1 MKFLSHLML
10 TAAIGMAAVG
20 AARAETDYPNRTIK
34 VMVGFSAGG
43 NLDTLARRV
52 APFME
57 KHLGDATIAV
67 INRPGASGAVMQTEL
82 ANAEPDGYTL
92 GMLSMPG
99 LVTVLFGN
107 DVEYSVDDFEYA
119 GTFTFEPHSLMVG
132 AETTYKSIEE
142 IVAAAKAE
150 PGTVT
155 VGGAGLG
162 SAAHLALKV
171 FERSAGVTFNFIPAP
186 GAAEMRNQVMG
197 GHIEGGVTTVS
208 GSMPLHEAGKVRVLG
223 VMSAERVSV
232 APEVPTLTENGYA
245 VEWGALRGIAAPA
258 GTPPEVM
265 KKLSDAIVATM
276 NDPEFQAIAKKER
289 QLLSYRDGAAFE
301 QSARNQYEML
311 KGIWDEDPWI
321 KE

>member
-1 MKFLSHLML
+1 MKFLSRALL
-10 TAAIGMAAVG
+10 SAVLGLAIVG
-20 AARAETDYPNRTIK
+20 PAQAQSDYPNRTITL
-34 VMVGFSAGG
+34 MVGFSAGG

-52 APFME
+52 SPFME
-57 KHLGDATIAV
+57 KHLGGATIAV
-67 INRPGASGAVMQTEL
+67 VNRPGASGAVMQTEL
-82 ANAEPDGYTL
+82 ANAAPDGYTL

-107 DVEYSVDDFEYA
+107 DVDYSVDDFEYA

-132 AETTYKSIEE
+132 ADTPYQTTEDI
-142 IVAAAKAE
+142 IAAAKAN
-150 PGTVT
+150 PGAVT
-155 VGGAGLG
+155 VGGAGIG

-171 FERSAGVTFNFIPAP
+171 LERSAGVTFNFIPAQ
-186 GAAEMRNQVMG
+186 GAANMRNQVLG

-208 GSMPLHEAGKVRVLG
+208 GSIPLQEAEKVRVLG
-223 VMSAERVSV
+223 VMSAERVSI
-232 APEVPTLTENGYA
+232 APQVPTFAEKGYP

-276 NDPEFQAIAKKER
+276 NDPEFQALAKKER

-301 QSARNQYEML
+301 QSARDQYDLL

-321 KE
+321 KD